1 MLHID
6 MDHRRL
12 FAFNIFNV
20 AQFGSATVVIKCIIP
35 IVQIPMVLSE
45 RRSRRCSFDQYSIDR
60 RFEIIGLFPIYRTE
74 IDPERLVWLEA
85 F

>member
-1 MLHID
+1 M
-6 MDHRRL
+6 

-20 AQFGSATVVIKCIIP
+20 AQFGFATVVIKCLIP

-45 RRSRRCSFDQYSIDR
+45 RRPRRCSFDQYSIER
-60 RFEIIGLFPIYRTE
+60 RFEIIDLFPINRTE